1 MLRKFIYG
9 LALAGGLAL
18 GAFGSIGVAAAQSA
32 PICDRFDGGA
42 LDGWGPCAW
51 APNIAVTT
59 STSGG
64 ESPGNPYLKLNDL
77 SGASAARS
85 ADPQYLGDWNAKMG
99 GCG

>member
-51 APNIAVTT
+51 PQI
-59 STSGG
+59 
-64 ESPGNPYLKLNDL
+64 SP
-77 SGASAARS
+77 
-85 ADPQYLGDWNAKMG
+85 
-99 GCG
+99 